1 MYYPLHSNKLTHFK
15 KNDTGILFRNNL
27 KAILMDSSI
36 NIESILNEAILES
49 NKLLQ
54 SETVDKNKLAA
65 LRQKI
70 KVCELLIVHQKQTE
84 IESRIRAME
93 KLVEELDA
101 AFLQE
106 VGV

>member
-1 MYYPLHSNKLTHFK
+1 
-15 KNDTGILFRNNL
+15 
-27 KAILMDSSI
+27 MDSSI

-49 NKLLQ
+49 
-54 SETVDKNKLAA
+54 KLAA